1 MRDNKKVR
9 GELSSKDKQNLLVL
23 HENSGSATQKP
34 KVFWSE
40 TEPQIHI

>member
-9 GELSSKDKQNLLVL
+9 GELSSKDKQILLVL
-23 HENSGSATQKP
+23 HVNSGSATQKP

-40 TEPQIHI
+40 TEPQIYI